1 MWSKLVPQGSLKR
14 SREIGKAHYDTGNDL
29 FSRMLD
35 PWMQYSC
42 GYWQSGAND
51 LDAAQVAK
59 LDLVCRKLELKPGMT
74 LLDVGCGWGG
84 LSKFAAERY
93 GVSVVGITV
102 SEEQADHA
110 RAWCEG
116 LPVEIRVQDYRLV
129 QDRFDR
135 IVSVGMFEHVGRRF
149 YPAYFDMLR
158 RCLNDDGLALV
169 HTIGIN
175 SSGFTYPWLTRYI
188 FPGGYLPSLGEI
200 FSATDGRM
208 ALEDLHSIGPNYEPT
223 LLAWHDRAL
232 AARPALDPLKY
243 DERFWRMWRFYL
255 LSVAP
260 SFSTRVSQV
269 WQFVFSKDGVEGGY
283 EPKR

>member
-1 MWSKLVPQGSLKR
+1 MVQARAAGQPEALS
-14 SREIGKAHYDTGNDL
+14 EIGKAHYDTGNDL

-135 IVSVGMFEHVGRRF
+135 IVSVGMFEHVGR
-149 YPAYFDMLR
+149 
-158 RCLNDDGLALV
+158 
-169 HTIGIN
+169 
-175 SSGFTYPWLTRYI
+175 
-188 FPGGYLPSLGEI
+188 
-200 FSATDGRM
+200 
-208 ALEDLHSIGPNYEPT
+208 T
-223 LLAWHDRAL
+223 LLSGLFRHAAALPQRRRAG
-232 AARPALDPLKY
+232 AGPHHRH
-243 DERFWRMWRFYL
+243 
-255 LSVAP
+255 
-260 SFSTRVSQV
+260 
-269 WQFVFSKDGVEGGY
+269 QFVRVHLPVADPVHLPRGVSAIAW
-283 EPKR
+283 